1 MIVVTGATGHLGKLV
16 VEALLRKVPA
26 SEVVA
31 AVRTPAKAADLAERG
46 VQVRTADYT
55 DPASLVA
62 AFAGADKVLLI
73 SGNEVGQRL
82 PQHTAVI
89 NAAKEAGVAH
99 LVYTSILHADT
110 TTMALAPEHKATE
123 EAIHASGLPFTFLRN
138 GWYTENYAQTIAQAV
153 QTGTFAGSAGD
164 GKVGAAARADFADAA
179 ATVLTTDGHEGKAY
193 ELAADEPW
201 SYQELADE
209 LTRATGKTIT
219 YQDVPPAQHQEVL
232 TAAGV
237 PAPFATMLVDSDR
250 GIATGELVSTTGDLS
265 RLAGRPTTPL
275 RESVAEIL
283 KG

>member
-16 VEALLRKVPA
+16 VEGLLRKVPA
-26 SEVVA
+26 TDIVA
-31 AVRTPAKAADLAERG
+31 AVRTPSKAADLAERG
-46 VQVRTADYT
+46 VQVKAADYN
-55 DPASLVA
+55 DPASLAA

-73 SGNEVGQRL
+73 SGSEVGQRL

-89 NAAKEAGVAH
+89 NAAKDAGVNH
-99 LVYTSILHADT
+99 LVYTSILYANT

-123 EAIHASGLPFTFLRN
+123 DAIRASGVPFTFLRN

-153 QTGTFAGSAGD
+153 QSGTFAGSAGD
-164 GKVGAAARADFADAA
+164 GKIGAAARADFADAA
-179 ATVLTTDGHEGKAY
+179 VTVLTTDGHEGKAY
-193 ELAADEPW
+193 ELAADDPW
-201 SYQELADE
+201 TYQDLADE

-219 YQDVPPAQHQEVL
+219 YQDVPAAQHQEIL
-232 TAAGV
+232 QSAGV
-237 PAPFATMLVDSDR
+237 PAPFATILVDSDR
-250 GIATGELVSTTGDLS
+250 GITTGELASTSGDLS